1 MGRRFYACPFIY
13 LGEFMPLTQALIRA
27 VFMGESRA
35 ALRGRL
41 PVNRLKFSNA
51 NFQEASKLARAMR
64 SDAESTTTRVLRS
77 ASQGR
82 QALNSSRPLPKS
94 ALTQSDYSYGKE
106 YLYRGQI
113 EFQNGTVKSYQFADD
128 ELLTPSQIRS
138 RIREFGDQTI
148 ETNKKYDEKR
158 RTDADA
164 KHKQEELD
172 KPTSKYTDKELDA
185 PGASNLTSIR
195 KITPLGAFIS
205 A

>member
-1 MGRRFYACPFIY
+1 
-13 LGEFMPLTQALIRA
+13 MPLTQALIRA

-51 NFQEASKLARAMR
+51 NFQQASKLARAMR
-64 SDAESTTTRVLRS
+64 SDAESTTSRVLRS

-94 ALTQSDYSYGKE
+94 ALTQSDYAYGKE

-113 EFQNGTVKSYQFADD
+113 EFQNGTIKTYQFGDD
-128 ELLTPSQIRS
+128 QILTPAQIRA
-138 RIREFGDQTI
+138 RLKDLGQQTI
-148 ETNKKYDEKR
+148 DTNKKYTEDQRNK
-158 RTDADA
+158 A
-164 KHKQEELD
+164 
-172 KPTSKYTDKELDA
+172 
-185 PGASNLTSIR
+185 GGSNLTSIKKR
-195 KITPLGAFIS
+195 TPLGAFIS